1 MMENQE
7 ELKAKE
13 EEKSQVQALLD
24 LKQKKA
30 KFAAT
35 RLKETKDKIAKL
47 RQGSVQQ
54 AHLFVHVTEETKK
67 APS

>member
-1 MMENQE
+1 MQE
-7 ELKAKE
+7 EQKAKE
-13 EEKSQVQALLD
+13 EEKNQIQALLA

-35 RLKETKDKIAKL
+35 RLKETKEKISKL
-47 RQGSVQQ
+47 KKGSVQQ
-54 AHLFVHVTEETKK
+54 AHLIVHVTEK